1 MSACVI
7 DASIALSWCFEDEAT
22 PETDELFE
30 HVRDEGAAVPS
41 LWHLEL
47 GNVLLMA
54 EKRKR
59 LSAEDVTTRLRLIS
73 ALPIATDQ
81 ETSVKAWQDIL
92 SIARVEGLTTYD
104 AAYLELALRLG
115 APLLTKDEQ
124 LARAARRRGVA
135 IRP

>member
-1 MSACVI
+1 MSGSVI

-22 PETDELFE
+22 AETDRLFE
-30 HVRDEGAAVPS
+30 FVRDEGAVVPG

-47 GNVLLMA
+47 GNVLLQA

-73 ALPIATDQ
+73 VLPIMTDP
-81 ETSVKAWQDIL
+81 ETPVRAWQDIL

-104 AAYLELALRLG
+104 AAYLELAIRLA
-115 APLLTKDEQ
+115 APLLTKDNQ
-124 LARAARRRGVA
+124 LARAAQRRGVA
-135 IRP
+135 TQP